1 MPIIFM
7 SFVAIDKLKSRMNCI
22 GVIALVIIIVMILPI
37 VSFIVVTASMLP
49 KINSNICTYLRTFYW
64 AIFKSIRPHVL

>member
-37 VSFIVVTASMLP
+37 VSFIVVAASMLL
-49 KINSNICTYLRTFYW
+49 KINSNICTLGIQR
-64 AIFKSIRPHVL
+64 KL